1 MDRNSIIGLI
11 LIAAIMIGYSI
22 YTSPSKEELEA
33 IKRQQDSIAAV
44 NLAARKA
51 AEKELEKNYT
61 IQENTLNNLDSLS
74 SFNADSINKD
84 SLELLALQNQFGV
97 FANSAKGEQKYYTL
111 ENDKLIAKISNKG
124 GRIVSV
130 TLKDYKTYSGQPV
143 ELFDEDSS
151 MFSINFFAGNKAIAT
166 KDLYFEAIENSIKV
180 SGDDSATFT
189 MRLNAGNNKH
199 LDFVYTLKGN
209 DFMIGYSIQAKGLQD
224 IIAENTTD
232 FNLNWFLKAPR
243 QEKSIENERNA
254 STIYFKYAE
263 DEVDYLSETSDE
275 KKPLDARVKWI
286 AFKQQFFSTAII
298 AKEAFD
304 KYNAEI
310 ETKTDKDSEKYTKQ
324 FYASLSIPYKHNG
337 FEKFDMQFYFGPNH
351 YQTLKSY
358 DLDLHQIVPL
368 GWGIFGWVNKF
379 LVIPVF
385 NWLNN
390 FNLNFGIIILIL
402 TILIKVL
409 LFPLTYKSYLSMA
422 KMRLLKPDLDEIN
435 KKYSNDDPLKKQQ
448 AIMNLYKRAGV
459 SPFGGCLPML
469 LQMPILI
476 AMFRFFP
483 ASIELRGESFLWA
496 DDLSTYDSILDLPF
510 TIPFYGDHVSL
521 FTLLMTAST
530 ILYTRMNSQFSS
542 SPEMAQMKWMMYLM
556 PIVFLGVFNNYSAG
570 LSYYYFLANMITF
583 GQQFL
588 MKRFVD
594 DKKLHAQIEE
604 NKKKP
609 LTEKKS
615 SFQKRL
621 EEAAKR
627 RGKL

>member
-1 MDRNSIIGLI
+1 MDRNSIIGLV

-33 IKRQQDSIAAV
+33 IKRQQDSIALV
-44 NLAARKA
+44 NKAAREA
-51 AEKELEKNYT
+51 AEREIAENAKL
-61 IQENTLNNLDSLS
+61 QEQQTAGIDSIINN
-74 SFNADSINKD
+74 AGDSINTD
-84 SLELLALQNQFGV
+84 SLNAILLQNQFGA
-97 FANSAKGEQKYYTL
+97 FANAANGELKYYTI

-130 TLKDYKTYSGQPV
+130 ILKDYKTYSGKPL
-143 ELFDEDSS
+143 ELFHEDSS
-151 MFSINFFAGNKAIAT
+151 SFSINFYAGNKAITT
-166 KDLYFEAIENSIKV
+166 KDLFFEAIGGDIKL
-180 SGDDSATFT
+180 SGSDSAKLT
-189 MRLNAGNNKH
+189 MRLKASDDKY
-199 LDFVYTLKGN
+199 LDFVYTLKG
-209 DFMIGYSIQAKGLQD
+209 DDYMLGYSIQAKGLQD
-224 IIAENTTD
+224 IVASNTTD
-232 FNLNWFLKAPR
+232 FNLNWALRAPR
-243 QEKSIENERNA
+243 QEKGIENERNA

-263 DEVDYLSETSDE
+263 DEVDYLSETKDE
-275 KKPLDARVKWI
+275 KKTFDARVKWV
-286 AFKQQFFSTAII
+286 AFKQQFFSTIII
-298 AKEAFD
+298 AEDAFD
-304 KYNAEI
+304 KYNADI
-310 ETKTDKDSEKYTKQ
+310 ETKTDENSVNYIKDFSTN
-324 FYASLSIPYKHNG
+324 LSIPYKHNG
-337 FEKFDMQFYFGPNH
+337 FEKFDMRFYFGPNH

-358 DLDLHQIVPL
+358 DLDLHHIVPL

-385 NWLNN
+385 NWLNH

-402 TILIKVL
+402 TILIKL
-409 LFPLTYKSYLSMA
+409 ILFPLTYKSYLSMA
-422 KMRLLKPDLDEIN
+422 KMRLLKPDLDELN
-435 KKYSNDDPLKKQQ
+435 KKYEKEDPLKKQQ

-510 TIPFYGDHVSL
+510 SIPFYGDHVSL

-556 PIVFLGVFNNYSAG
+556 PIIFLGVFNNYSAG

-583 GQQFL
+583 GQQFM

-609 LTEKKS
+609 VIEKKS

-627 RGKL
+627 RGKM

>member
-33 IKRQQDSIAAV
+33 LKRQQDSIAAI
-44 NLAARKA
+44 NQAALEA
-51 AEKELEKNYT
+51 AEKEVSQNALLQEKEKVN
-61 IQENTLNNLDSLS
+61 IDSLKAIAGDS
-74 SFNADSINKD
+74 LNVDSINTI
-84 SLELLALQNQFGV
+84 LLQNKFGA
-97 FANSAKGEQKYYTL
+97 FANAAIGEQKYYTI
-111 ENDKLIAKISNKG
+111 ENDKLIAKISSKG

-130 TLKDYKTYSGQPV
+130 ILKDYKRYNGQTL
-143 ELFDEDSS
+143 ELFLEDSS
-151 MFSINFFAGNKAIAT
+151 SFSINFYAGNKAITT
-166 KDLYFEAIENSIKV
+166 KDLYFEAIGSDIKI
-180 SGDDSATFT
+180 SGNDSASLT
-189 MRLNAGNNKH
+189 MRLNAGVEKYI
-199 LDFVYTLKGN
+199 DFVYTLKGN
-209 DFMIGYSIQAKGLQD
+209 DFMVGYSIQAKGMQD
-224 IIAENTTD
+224 IIANNSTD
-232 FNLNWFLKAPR
+232 FNLNWTLRAPR
-243 QEKSIENERNA
+243 QEKSIDNERNA

-275 KKPLDARVKWI
+275 KKLFDARVKWVS
-286 AFKQQFFSTAII
+286 FKQQFFNTAII
-298 AKEAFD
+298 ADEAFD
-304 KYNAEI
+304 KYNADI
-310 ETKTDKDSEKYTKQ
+310 ETKTNKSSTNYVKDFSTN
-324 FYASLSIPYKHNG
+324 LSIPFKHNG
-337 FEKFDMQFYFGPNH
+337 FEKFDMRFYFGPNH
-351 YQTLKSY
+351 YQILKSY

-385 NWLNN
+385 NWLNH

-402 TILIKVL
+402 TILIKL
-409 LFPLTYKSYLSMA
+409 ILFPLTYKSYLSMA
-422 KMRLLKPDLDEIN
+422 KMRLLKPDLDELN
-435 KKYSNDDPLKKQQ
+435 KKYANEDPLKKQQ

-483 ASIELRGESFLWA
+483 ASIELRGESFLWV

-510 TIPFYGDHVSL
+510 NIPFYGDHVSL

-556 PIVFLGVFNNYSAG
+556 PIIFLGVFNNYSAG

-583 GQQFL
+583 GQQFM

-594 DKKLHAQIEE
+594 EKKLHAQIEE

-609 LTEKKS
+609 IVIKKS

-621 EEAAKR
+621 EEAAKK
-627 RGKL
+627 RGKM

>member
-44 NLAARKA
+44 NQAAREA
-51 AEKELEKNYT
+51 AEKEIAQNAK
-61 IQENTLNNLDSLS
+61 IQEQETVSLDSLTAS
-74 SFNADSINKD
+74 IGDSLNKD
-84 SLELLALQNQFGV
+84 SLNNLLLQNKYGA
-97 FANSAKGEQKYYTL
+97 FANAAKGEIKYYTI
-111 ENDKLIAKISNKG
+111 ENDKIIAKISNKG

-130 TLKDYKTYSGQPV
+130 ILKDYKTYKGEPV
-143 ELFDEDSS
+143 ELFHEDSS
-151 MFSINFFAGNKAIAT
+151 LFSINFYAGNKAIST
-166 KDLYFEAIENSIKV
+166 KDLFFEAVGNSIKV
-180 SGDDSATFT
+180 SGEDSASIT
-189 MRLNAGNNKH
+189 MRLKASDDKF

-209 DFMIGYSIQAKGLQD
+209 EFMLGYSIQAKGLQD
-224 IIAENTTD
+224 IIANNASD
-232 FNLNWFLKAPR
+232 FNLNWTLRAPR
-243 QEKSIENERNA
+243 HEKSLENERNA

-275 KKPLDARVKWI
+275 KKSLDARVKWI
-286 AFKQQFFSTAII
+286 AFKQQFFSTILI
-298 AKEAFD
+298 AEDAFD
-304 KYNAEI
+304 KYNADIEI
-310 ETKTDKDSEKYTKQ
+310 KTDNSSENYVKDFSTN
-324 FYASLSIPYKHNG
+324 LSIPYKHNG
-337 FEKFDMQFYFGPNH
+337 FEKFDMHFYFGPNH

-358 DLDLHQIVPL
+358 NLDLHQIVPL

-402 TILIKVL
+402 TLLIKAL

-435 KKYSNDDPLKKQQ
+435 KKYEKEDPLKKQQ
-448 AIMNLYKRAGV
+448 AIMSLYKRAGV

-510 TIPFYGDHVSL
+510 NIPFYGDHVSL

-530 ILYTRMNSQFSS
+530 ILYTRMNSQFST

-556 PIVFLGVFNNYSAG
+556 PIIFLGVFNNYSAG

-588 MKRFVD
+588 MKKFVD
-594 DKKLHAQIEE
+594 ENKLHAQIEE

-609 LTEKKS
+609 VIEKKS

-627 RGKL
+627 RGKM

>member
-1 MDRNSIIGLI
+1 MDRNSIIGLV

-33 IKRQQDSIAAV
+33 IKRKQDSIALV
-44 NLAARKA
+44 NQAAREA
-51 AEKELEKNYT
+51 AEREIAESAKFLEKQSAG
-61 IQENTLNNLDSLS
+61 IDSIIANAGDS
-74 SFNADSINKD
+74 INADSLNAV
-84 SLELLALQNQFGV
+84 LLQNQFGA
-97 FANSAKGEQKYYTL
+97 FANAAKGELKYYTI
-111 ENDKLIAKISNKG
+111 ENDRLIAKISNKG

-130 TLKDYKTYSGQPV
+130 ILKDYKTYSGQPV
-143 ELFDEDSS
+143 ELFHEDSS
-151 MFSINFFAGNKAIAT
+151 SFSINFYAGNKAITT
-166 KDLYFEAIENSIKV
+166 KDLFFEAINNDIKI
-180 SGDDSATFT
+180 SGSDSAIFT
-189 MRLNAGNNKH
+189 MRLKAAEDKY
-199 LDFVYTLKGN
+199 LDFIYSIKG
-209 DFMIGYSIQAKGLQD
+209 DDYMLGYSIEAKGLQD
-224 IIAENTTD
+224 IIASNTTD
-232 FNLNWFLKAPR
+232 FNLNWTLKAPR
-243 QEKSIENERNA
+243 QEKGIENERNA

-263 DEVDYLSETSDE
+263 DEVDYLSETKDE
-275 KKPLDARVKWI
+275 KKTFDARIKWV
-286 AFKQQFFSTAII
+286 AFKQQFFSTIII
-298 AKEAFD
+298 AEEAFD
-304 KYNAEI
+304 KYNADI
-310 ETKTDKDSEKYTKQ
+310 ETKTNENSIKYVKEFTTN
-324 FYASLSIPYKHNG
+324 LSIPYKHNG
-337 FEKFDMQFYFGPNH
+337 FEKFDMRFYFGPNH

-358 DLDLHQIVPL
+358 GLDLHQIVPL

-385 NWLNN
+385 NWLNQ

-402 TILIKVL
+402 TIIIKLI

-435 KKYSNDDPLKKQQ
+435 KKYEKEDPLKKQQ

-530 ILYTRMNSQFSS
+530 ILYTRMNSQFSA

-556 PIVFLGVFNNYSAG
+556 PIIFLGVFNNYSAG

-583 GQQFL
+583 GQQYM

-609 LTEKKS
+609 LIEKKS

-627 RGKL
+627 RGKM

>member
-33 IKRQQDSIAAV
+33 IKRQQDSITAV
-44 NLAARKA
+44 NQAAREA
-51 AEKELEKNYT
+51 AEKEIAQNTK
-61 IQENTLNNLDSLS
+61 IQEQETVSLDSLTASIGDSLNTDSLNNLL
-74 SFNADSINKD
+74 
-84 SLELLALQNQFGV
+84 LQNKYGA
-97 FANSAKGEQKYYTL
+97 FANAAKGEVKYYTI
-111 ENDKLIAKISNKG
+111 ENDKIIAKISNKG
-124 GRIVSV
+124 ARIVSV
-130 TLKDYKTYSGQPV
+130 ILKDYKTYKGEPV
-143 ELFDEDSS
+143 ELFQEDSS
-151 MFSINFFAGNKAIAT
+151 SFSINFYAGNKAIST
-166 KDLYFEAIENSIKV
+166 KDLFFEAVGNSIKV
-180 SGDDSATFT
+180 SGEDSASIT
-189 MRLNAGNNKH
+189 MRLKASDDKF

-209 DFMIGYSIQAKGLQD
+209 EFMLGYSIQAKGLQD
-224 IIAENTTD
+224 IIANNASD
-232 FNLNWFLKAPR
+232 FNLNCTLRAPR
-243 QEKSIENERNA
+243 HEKSLENERNA
-254 STIYFKYAE
+254 STIYFKYVE

-275 KKPLDARVKWI
+275 KKSLDARVKWI
-286 AFKQQFFSTAII
+286 AFKQQFFSTILI
-298 AKEAFD
+298 AEDAFD
-304 KYNAEI
+304 KYNADIEI
-310 ETKTDKDSEKYTKQ
+310 KTDKSSENYVKDFSTN
-324 FYASLSIPYKHNG
+324 LSIPYKHNG
-337 FEKFDMQFYFGPNH
+337 FEKFDMHFYFGPNH

-358 DLDLHQIVPL
+358 NLDLHQIVPL

-402 TILIKVL
+402 TLLIKAL

-435 KKYSNDDPLKKQQ
+435 KKFEKEDPLKKQQ
-448 AIMNLYKRAGV
+448 AIMSLYKRAGV

-483 ASIELRGESFLWA
+483 ASIELRGKSFLWA

-510 TIPFYGDHVSL
+510 NIPFYGDHVSL

-530 ILYTRMNSQFSS
+530 ILYTRMNSQFST

-556 PIVFLGVFNNYSAG
+556 PIIFLGVFNNYSAG

-588 MKRFVD
+588 MKKFVD
-594 DKKLHAQIEE
+594 ENKLHAQIEE

-609 LTEKKS
+609 VIEKKS

-627 RGKL
+627 RGKI

>member
-1 MDRNSIIGLI
+1 MDRNSIIGLV

-22 YTSPSKEELEA
+22 YTSPSKEELEV
-33 IKRQQDSIAAV
+33 IKRQQDSIALV
-44 NLAARKA
+44 NQAAREA
-51 AEKELEKNYT
+51 AEREIAQNAKL
-61 IQENTLNNLDSLS
+61 QEQQTAGIDSLIANVGDS
-74 SFNADSINKD
+74 INADSLNAILYQNK
-84 SLELLALQNQFGV
+84 FGA
-97 FANSAKGEQKYYTL
+97 FANAAKGELKYYTI

-130 TLKDYKTYSGQPV
+130 ILKDYKTYSGQPL
-143 ELFDEDSS
+143 ELFHEDSS
-151 MFSINFFAGNKAIAT
+151 SFSINFYAGNKAITT
-166 KDLYFEAIENSIKV
+166 KDLFFETYNKNIKI
-180 SGDDSATFT
+180 SGSDSASFT
-189 MRLNAGNNKH
+189 MRLNAGDDKY

-209 DFMIGYSIQAKGLQD
+209 DFMLGLSIQAKGLQD
-224 IIAENTTD
+224 IIASNTTD
-232 FNLNWFLKAPR
+232 FNLNWALRAPR
-243 QEKSIENERNA
+243 QEKGIENERNA

-263 DEVDYLSETSDE
+263 DEVDYLSETKDE
-275 KKPLDARVKWI
+275 KKSLDARIKWV
-286 AFKQQFFSTAII
+286 AFKQQFFSTTII
-298 AKEAFD
+298 AEDAFD

-310 ETKTDKDSEKYTKQ
+310 ETKTDENSVNYVKDFS
-324 FYASLSIPYKHNG
+324 ANLSIPYKHNG
-337 FEKFDMQFYFGPNH
+337 FEKFDMHFYFGPNH

-385 NWLNN
+385 NWLNH

-402 TILIKVL
+402 TILIKL
-409 LFPLTYKSYLSMA
+409 ILFPLTYKSYLSMA
-422 KMRLLKPDLDEIN
+422 KMRLLKPDLDELN
-435 KKYSNDDPLKKQQ
+435 KKYEKEDPLKKQQ

-510 TIPFYGDHVSL
+510 SIPFYGDHVSL

-530 ILYTRMNSQFSS
+530 ILYTRMNSQFSA

-556 PIVFLGVFNNYSAG
+556 PIIFLGVFNNYSAG

-583 GQQFL
+583 GQQFM

-609 LTEKKS
+609 IVEKKS

>member
-1 MDRNSIIGLI
+1 
-11 LIAAIMIGYSI
+11 MIGYSL

-44 NLAARKA
+44 NLAAREA
-51 AEKELEKNYT
+51 AEKEQAQNTVVQEKET
-61 IQENTLNNLDSLS
+61 ASIDSLIA
-74 SFNADSINKD
+74 NAGDSINTD
-84 SLELLALQNQFGV
+84 SINALLLQNKYGP
-97 FANSAKGEQKYYTL
+97 FANAANGEQKYYTI
-111 ENDKLIAKISNKG
+111 ENDKLIAKISTKG

-130 TLKDYKTYSGQPV
+130 ILKDYHTYGGQPL
-143 ELFDEDSS
+143 ELFHEDSS
-151 MFSINFFAGNKAIAT
+151 SFSINFYAGNKAITT
-166 KDLYFEAIENSIKV
+166 KDLYFEAIGNDIKI
-180 SGDDSATFT
+180 SGDDSASFT
-189 MRLNAGNNKH
+189 MRLNAEAGKYI
-199 LDFVYTLKGN
+199 DFIYSLKGN
-209 DFMIGYSIQAKGLQD
+209 DYMMGYSIQTNGMQD
-224 IIAENTTD
+224 IIASNTTD
-232 FNLNWFLKAPR
+232 FNLNWTLRAPR
-243 QEKSIENERNA
+243 QEKGIDNERNA

-275 KKPLDARVKWI
+275 KKSLDARVKWV
-286 AFKQQFFSTAII
+286 AFKQQFFSTILI
-298 AKEAFD
+298 AKDVFD
-304 KYNAEI
+304 KYNADI
-310 ETKTDKDSEKYTKQ
+310 ETKTNKNTQNYIKDFSTN
-324 FYASLSIPYKHNG
+324 LSIPYKHNS
-337 FEKFDMQFYFGPNH
+337 FEKFDMSFYFGPNH

-358 DLDLHQIVPL
+358 NIDLHQIVPL

-385 NWLNN
+385 NWLNQ

-402 TILIKVL
+402 TIIIKVI

-422 KMRLLKPDLDEIN
+422 KMRLLKPDLDELN
-435 KKYSNDDPLKKQQ
+435 KKYANEDPLKKQQ
-448 AIMNLYKRAGV
+448 AIMSLYKRAGV

-483 ASIELRGESFLWA
+483 ASIELRGEAFLWA

-510 TIPFYGDHVSL
+510 NIPFYGDHVSL

-530 ILYTRMNSQFSS
+530 ILYTRINNQFSS
-542 SPEMAQMKWMMYLM
+542 NPEMAQMKWMMYLM
-556 PIVFLGVFNNYSAG
+556 PIIFLGVFNNYSAG

-588 MKRFVD
+588 MKNLID
-594 DKKLHAQIEE
+594 EKKLHAQIEE

-609 LTEKKS
+609 IVVKKS

-621 EEAAKR
+621 EEAAKK
-627 RGKL
+627 RGKMY